1 MGFAASES
9 FTHRGGAPITHVMS
23 SGGEH
28 LFDLRTPVP
37 LSNVCSATGGLP
49 RPPTPCTVIIC
60 VGDVWFFGIAVA
72 DGWWPGV
79 IVPRPVATL
88 GLPPL
93 CLWSREYDGY
103 SVFSFPRFRASD
115 RVRRRVRG
123 MRVEPRFRGL
133 MARTVLL
140 VYTLFEL
147 LGSWV

>member
-1 MGFAASES
+1 M
-9 FTHRGGAPITHVMS
+9 
-23 SGGEH
+23 
-28 LFDLRTPVP
+28 
-37 LSNVCSATGGLP
+37 
-49 RPPTPCTVIIC
+49 
-60 VGDVWFFGIAVA
+60 
-72 DGWWPGV
+72 
-79 IVPRPVATL
+79 VPRPVATL

-103 SVFSFPRFRASD
+103 SIFSFPRFRVPD
-115 RVRRRVRG
+115 QVRRCVRG